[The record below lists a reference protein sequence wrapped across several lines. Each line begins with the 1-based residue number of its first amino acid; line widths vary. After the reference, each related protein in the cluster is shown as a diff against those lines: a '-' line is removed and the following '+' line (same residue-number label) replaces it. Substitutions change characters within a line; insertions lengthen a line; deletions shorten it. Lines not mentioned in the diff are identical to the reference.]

1 MPNWCNNTLTVNN
14 TAPTVITGV
23 VASNFF
29 ANVPDYHTPEG
40 SLYGTVEQNIGEIEK
55 AVGKSTPTDEYA
67 QKVVSAVIAGAT
79 GKLYE
84 GNRSTVVRFAT
95 SFLPTFIQVSF
106 GVFLDG

>member
-1 MPNWCNNTLTVNN
+1 V
-14 TAPTVITGV
+14 TVITGV

-40 SLYGTVEQNIGEIEK
+40 SLYRTVEQNIGEIEK

-67 QKVVSAVIAGAT
+67 EKVVSAVIAGAT

-84 GNRSTVVRFAT
+84 GNQSTLVRFAT

-106 GVFLDG
+106 GVFLDR